1 LRPYLKKNY
10 LKNRASGVT
19 QGVCPVFK
27 PWHYKKKKRKKNPST
42 KKKNRKDKRVR
53 HWWLTPVILA
63 IQETEIRRMEV

>member
-1 LRPYLKKNY
+1 MPCVQTLAL
-10 LKNRASGVT
+10 
-19 QGVCPVFK
+19 Q
-27 PWHYKKKKRKKNPST
+27 KKKKKKNPST

>member
-27 PWHYKKKKRKKNPST
+27 PWHYKKKKRKKIPAPR
-42 KKKNRKDKRVR
+42 RK
-53 HWWLTPVILA
+53 
-63 IQETEIRRMEV
+63 TEKIKESGTGGSHL